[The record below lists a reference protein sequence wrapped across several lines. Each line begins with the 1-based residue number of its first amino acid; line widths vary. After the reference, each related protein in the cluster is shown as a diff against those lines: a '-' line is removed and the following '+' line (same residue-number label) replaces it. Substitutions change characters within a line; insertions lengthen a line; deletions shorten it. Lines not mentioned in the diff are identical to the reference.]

1 MMQIY
6 KQEKE
11 KCDIQ
16 LALKN
21 QDLSTVK
28 YNRFLSFVKTLAQI
42 TLLYRENIIFI
53 KQKNP
58 GRELFDSASK
68 RTIPKIN
75 TSGNS

>member
-58 GRELFDSASK
+58 DSASK
-68 RTIPKIN
+68 RTILKIN
-75 TSGNS
+75 TRGNS